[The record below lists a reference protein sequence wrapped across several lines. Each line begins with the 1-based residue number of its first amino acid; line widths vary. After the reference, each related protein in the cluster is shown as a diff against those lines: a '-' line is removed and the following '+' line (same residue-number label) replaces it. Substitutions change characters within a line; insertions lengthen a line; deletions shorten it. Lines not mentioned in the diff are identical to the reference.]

1 MNTILLKALMDEQKQ
16 AGQQDKYARAFNAL
30 EKRYREGV
38 ENAYGLE
45 SAEDWL
51 TKGWGGRAKNIAW
64 SRFLDLVGDP
74 QVAYGRGELT
84 ATNPLLVKLLRDQGF
99 KDAFQGARE
108 AEMQLPDE
116 SDPRAVLNYFQTVRE
131 MGSIPYSADDPRIWR
146 RQAEQQENKSAFDEM
161 MKKVYGEKQGN

>member
-1 MNTILLKALMDEQKQ
+1 MNAVLLKALMDDQKQ
-16 AGQQDKYARAFNAL
+16 AVQQDKYARAFNAL
-30 EKRYREGV
+30 EKRYRNAV

-45 SAEDWL
+45 RAEDWL

-116 SDPRAVLNYFQTVRE
+116 SDPRAVLNYFQAVRE
-131 MGSIPYSADDPRIWR
+131 MGGIPYSAGDPRVTPVKTTTPTEWR
-146 RQAEQQENKSAFDEM
+146 SIAEKYE
-161 MKKVYGEKQGN
+161 Y